1 MALAT
6 ITPFQ
11 RKNTALSNNTT
22 LLSGWDDFHRD
33 MDRLFDS
40 FFGTG
45 SASTLPARGAG
56 GAVQSLLMNLDVS
69 ETDKAYIIHA
79 DLPGLEQKDVEVTL
93 AEGILTLR
101 AERRRENGQRENGQD
116 EKQESQEK
124 KVTWHR
130 SERSYGAAQRTL
142 QLPADVDEEK
152 VTATMKNG
160 VLEIEIGKTE
170 KAQPVSKKI
179 EIRSE

>member
-11 RKNTALSNNTT
+11 RKNTGLANSGS
-22 LLSGWDDFHRD
+22 LLTGWDDFHRD

-40 FFGTG
+40 FFGSGTGATG
-45 SASTLPARGAG
+45 SLPARSTAST
-56 GAVQSLLMNLDVS
+56 VQPLLMTLDVS
-69 ETDKAYIIHA
+69 ETDGAYTIHA

-101 AERRRENGQRENGQD
+101 AERKQQ
-116 EKQESQEK
+116 EKQEGK
-124 KVTWHR
+124 TWHR
-130 SERSYGAAQRTL
+130 SERSYGSVQRTL
-142 QLPADVDEEK
+142 QLPADADENK
-152 VTATMKNG
+152 VEATMKNG

-179 EIRSE
+179 EIKSA